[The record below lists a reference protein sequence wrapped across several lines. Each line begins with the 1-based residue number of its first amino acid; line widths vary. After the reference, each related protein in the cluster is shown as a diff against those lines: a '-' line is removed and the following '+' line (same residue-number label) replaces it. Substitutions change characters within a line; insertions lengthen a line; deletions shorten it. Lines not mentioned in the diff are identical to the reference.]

1 MLCYHK
7 FPSSFQ
13 VGTCHYRF
21 LIILGCFSLIWQK
34 SGLTL
39 ALEPARV
46 LYEKRE
52 QLTTYTQ
59 MVLLCGWRGI
69 YSKNLLSFYYIIP
82 KYFNL
87 SCTKIVP
94 RVDCNTCFNTFL
106 ACFAPQTGKFLW
118 GMNALL
124 EEEGVGNRG
133 CAMHVEHH
141 IPLLHGMLF
150 IQLDVKAFCR
160 TALRIEALLFAV

>member
-1 MLCYHK
+1 MGGGEYTARTYYLFITS
-7 FPSSFQ
+7 FPN
-13 VGTCHYRF
+13 
-21 LIILGCFSLIWQK
+21 I
-34 SGLTL
+34 
-39 ALEPARV
+39 
-46 LYEKRE
+46 
-52 QLTTYTQ
+52 
-59 MVLLCGWRGI
+59 
-69 YSKNLLSFYYIIP
+69 
-82 KYFNL
+82 FNL

-150 IQLDVKAFCR
+150 I
-160 TALRIEALLFAV
+160 